1 MELRVEPVTFPEVIQ
16 FNYEELKAEIT
27 SKVEMYKNLVYTG
40 SDQIKDAKA
49 DRAALNKLI
58 KAMSDERI
66 RIKKD
71 CLKPYDEFERKI
83 RELTDI
89 VNEPVQLI
97 DKQIKE
103 YEQTLKEEK
112 RKEIEAL
119 FETIGFQ
126 AFVKLE
132 MIWDEKWLNASVSM
146 KSIED
151 AMRARL
157 NEISTAVFI
166 LNKLPEFG
174 FEALELYKETLD
186 LPKAIEKAQH
196 MSEIAKKKAQ
206 YEAEEKARREAEE
219 ARAKQIAQEQAS
231 QQLEQPAEQ
240 MVMDLVP
247 QEAPAQQELEP
258 SKEWIRFAAL
268 LTTEDAL
275 ALKEFFQSRNIE
287 FRAI

>member
-146 KSIED
+146 KSIEEK
-151 AMRARL
+151 MRERMYQ
-157 NEISTAVFI
+157 ISTDLLT
-166 LNKLPEFG
+166 LNRLSEYA
-174 FEALELYKETLD
+174 FEAVAVYKETLD
-186 LPKAIEKAQH
+186 MNRSIAEAQR
-196 MSEIAKKKAQ
+196 MSDIAKQKAETEARKKAEEERRAK
-206 YEAEEKARREAEE
+206 EAEDKKMHETPVIIPE
-219 ARAKQIAQEQAS
+219 
-231 QQLEQPAEQ
+231 P
-240 MVMDLVP
+240 VP
-247 QEAPAQQELEP
+247 EQQEPERTEP
-258 SKEWIRFAAL
+258 QKMEVRFAAL

>member
-157 NEISTAVFI
+157 NEISTAVFT

-275 ALKEFFQSRNIE
+275 ALKEFFQSRNI
-287 FRAI
+287 

>member
-71 CLKPYDEFERKI
+71 CLKPYEEFERKI
-83 RELTDI
+83 KELTDI

-146 KSIED
+146 KSIEEK
-151 AMRARL
+151 MRDRMYQ
-157 NEISTAVFI
+157 ISTDI
-166 LNKLPEFG
+166 MTLNRLSEYA
-174 FEALELYKETLD
+174 FEAVAVYKETLD
-186 LPKAIEKAQH
+186 MNRSIAEAQR
-196 MSEIAKKKAQ
+196 MSDIAKQKAETEARKKQEEERRAK
-206 YEAEEKARREAEE
+206 EAEEKPVIIPE
-219 ARAKQIAQEQAS
+219 
-231 QQLEQPAEQ
+231 P
-240 MVMDLVP
+240 VP
-247 QEAPAQQELEP
+247 EQQEPERTEP
-258 SKEWIRFAAL
+258 QKMEVRFAAL

>member
-71 CLKPYDEFERKI
+71 CLKPYEEFERKI
-83 RELTDI
+83 KELTDI

-112 RKEIEAL
+112 RKDIEAL

-126 AFVKLE
+126 SFVQLP

-146 KSIED
+146 KSIEEK
-151 AMRARL
+151 MRDRMYQ
-157 NEISTAVFI
+157 ISTDI
-166 LNKLPEFG
+166 MTLNRLSEYA
-174 FEALELYKETLD
+174 FEAVAVYKETLD
-186 LPKAIEKAQH
+186 MNRSIAEAQR
-196 MSEIAKKKAQ
+196 MSEIAKQKAEAEARRKQ
-206 YEAEEKARREAEE
+206 EEERRAKEAEEKKVYETPVIIPEPVPD
-219 ARAKQIAQEQAS
+219 QDQQAP
-231 QQLEQPAEQ
+231 EHTE
-240 MVMDLVP
+240 P
-247 QEAPAQQELEP
+247 QKMEV
-258 SKEWIRFAAL
+258 RFAAL

>member
-112 RKEIEAL
+112 RKDIEAL

-146 KSIED
+146 KSIEEK
-151 AMRARL
+151 MRERMYQ
-157 NEISTAVFI
+157 ISTDLYT
-166 LNKLPEFG
+166 LNQLSEYA
-174 FEALELYKETLD
+174 FEAVSVYKETLD
-186 LPKAIEKAQH
+186 MHKSIAEAQR
-196 MSEIAKKKAQ
+196 MAEIAKKKAEAEARKKAEEERRAK
-206 YEAEEKARREAEE
+206 EAEEKKMSEKTAIISESVPEQQQPEHTVTEPEE
-219 ARAKQIAQEQAS
+219 PEKME
-231 QQLEQPAEQ
+231 
-240 MVMDLVP
+240 V
-247 QEAPAQQELEP
+247 
-258 SKEWIRFAAL
+258 RFAAL

>member
-58 KAMSDERI
+58 NAMSDERI

-71 CLKPYDEFERKI
+71 CLKPYEEFERKI
-83 RELTDI
+83 KELTDI
-89 VNEPVQLI
+89 VIEPVQLI

-112 RKEIEAL
+112 RKDIEAL

-132 MIWDEKWLNASVSM
+132 MIWEEKWLNASVSM
-146 KSIED
+146 KSIEEK
-151 AMRARL
+151 MRDRMYQ
-157 NEISTAVFI
+157 ISTDLLT
-166 LNKLPEFG
+166 LNRLSEYA
-174 FEALELYKETLD
+174 FEAVAVYKETLD
-186 LPKAIEKAQH
+186 MNRSIAEAQR
-196 MSEIAKKKAQ
+196 MSDIAKQKAEAEARKKQEEERRAK
-206 YEAEEKARREAEE
+206 EAEEKKAYETPVIIPE
-219 ARAKQIAQEQAS
+219 
-231 QQLEQPAEQ
+231 
-240 MVMDLVP
+240 
-247 QEAPAQQELEP
+247 QQEPEHTEP
-258 SKEWIRFAAL
+258 QKMEVRFAAL

-275 ALKEFFQSRNIE
+275 ALKEFFRSRNIE

>member
-157 NEISTAVFI
+157 NEISTAVFT

>member
-157 NEISTAVFI
+157 NEISTAVFT

-196 MSEIAKKKAQ
+196 MSEIAKKEAQ

>member
-27 SKVEMYKNLVYTG
+27 SSTEMYKNLVYTD
-40 SDQIKDAKA
+40 DQIDDAKKK
-49 DRAALNKLI
+49 RAELNKWI
-58 KAMSDERI
+58 KVLTDERI
-66 RIKKD
+66 KIKKE
-71 CLKPYDEFERKI
+71 CLKSYEEFEWKI
-83 RELTDI
+83 KDLVEI
-89 VNEPVQLI
+89 VNESVRSI

-103 YEQTLKEEK
+103 FEQIKKEEK

-126 AFVKLE
+126 SFVQLP

-146 KSIED
+146 KSIEEK
-151 AMRARL
+151 MRARL
-157 NEISTAVFI
+157 NEISTAVFT

>member
-112 RKEIEAL
+112 RKDIEAL

-126 AFVKLE
+126 AFVKLD

-146 KSIED
+146 KSIEEK
-151 AMRARL
+151 MQERMYQ
-157 NEISTAVFI
+157 ISTDLLT
-166 LNKLPEFG
+166 LNRLSEYA
-174 FEALELYKETLD
+174 FEAVAVYKETLD
-186 LPKAIEKAQH
+186 MNRSIAEAQR
-196 MSEIAKKKAQ
+196 MSEIAKQKAEAEARRKQ
-206 YEAEEKARREAEE
+206 EEERRAKEAEEKKVYETPVIIPEPVPD
-219 ARAKQIAQEQAS
+219 QDQQAP
-231 QQLEQPAEQ
+231 EH
-240 MVMDLVP
+240 MVT
-247 QEAPAQQELEP
+247 EP
-258 SKEWIRFAAL
+258 DKMEVRFAAL

>member
-71 CLKPYDEFERKI
+71 CLKPYEEFERKI
-83 RELTDI
+83 KELTDI

-112 RKEIEAL
+112 RKDIEAL

-146 KSIED
+146 KSIEEK
-151 AMRARL
+151 MRDRMYQ
-157 NEISTAVFI
+157 ISTDI
-166 LNKLPEFG
+166 MTLNRLSEYA
-174 FEALELYKETLD
+174 FEAVAVYKETLD
-186 LPKAIEKAQH
+186 MNRSIAEAQR
-196 MSEIAKKKAQ
+196 MSDIAKQKAEVEAQKKAEEERRAK
-206 YEAEEKARREAEE
+206 EAEEKKAYETPVIIPEPVSE
-219 ARAKQIAQEQAS
+219 
-231 QQLEQPAEQ
+231 
-240 MVMDLVP
+240 
-247 QEAPAQQELEP
+247 QQEPEHTEP
-258 SKEWIRFAAL
+258 QKMEVRFAAL

>member
-58 KAMSDERI
+58 KAISDERI

-157 NEISTAVFI
+157 NEISTAVFT

>member
-1 MELRVEPVTFPEVIQ
+1 MELRVEPVTFPEAIR

-112 RKEIEAL
+112 RKDIEAL

-126 AFVKLE
+126 AFVKLD

-146 KSIED
+146 KSIEEK
-151 AMRARL
+151 MRERMYQ
-157 NEISTAVFI
+157 ISTDLLT
-166 LNKLPEFG
+166 LNRLSEYA
-174 FEALELYKETLD
+174 FEAVAVYKETLD
-186 LPKAIEKAQH
+186 MNRSIAEAQR
-196 MSEIAKKKAQ
+196 MSDIAKQKAETEARKKAEEERRAK
-206 YEAEEKARREAEE
+206 EAEEKKVYEKTAIISESVP
-219 ARAKQIAQEQAS
+219 EQ
-231 QQLEQPAEQ
+231 QQPEHT
-240 MVMDLVP
+240 VT
-247 QEAPAQQELEP
+247 EP
-258 SKEWIRFAAL
+258 EKMEVRFAAL

>member
-146 KSIED
+146 KSIEEK
-151 AMRARL
+151 MRDRMYQIGTDMLTLNRL
-157 NEISTAVFI
+157 SEYA
-166 LNKLPEFG
+166 
-174 FEALELYKETLD
+174 FEAVAVYKETLD
-186 LPKAIEKAQH
+186 MNRSIAEAQR
-196 MSEIAKKKAQ
+196 MSDIAKQKAETEARKKAEEERRAK
-206 YEAEEKARREAEE
+206 EAEEKKVYEKTAIISESVPEQQQPEHTVTEPEE
-219 ARAKQIAQEQAS
+219 PEKME
-231 QQLEQPAEQ
+231 
-240 MVMDLVP
+240 V
-247 QEAPAQQELEP
+247 
-258 SKEWIRFAAL
+258 RFAAL

>member
-16 FNYEELKAEIT
+16 FNYEKLKAEIT

-66 RIKKD
+66 RIKKV

-112 RKEIEAL
+112 RKDIEAL
-119 FETIGFQ
+119 FEAIDFQ
-126 AFVKLE
+126 GFVKLE

-146 KSIED
+146 KSIEEK
-151 AMRARL
+151 MRERRQQ
-157 NEISTAVFI
+157 ISTDMLT
-166 LNKLPEFG
+166 LNRLSEYA
-174 FEALELYKETLD
+174 FEAVAVYKETLD
-186 LPKAIEKAQH
+186 MNRSIAEAQR
-196 MSEIAKKKAQ
+196 MSDIAKQKAEVEAQKKAEEERRAK
-206 YEAEEKARREAEE
+206 EAEEKKASEKPVVIPESVPE
-219 ARAKQIAQEQAS
+219 QQAS
-231 QQLEQPAEQ
+231 EHT
-240 MVMDLVP
+240 VT
-247 QEAPAQQELEP
+247 EP
-258 SKEWIRFAAL
+258 EKMEVRFAAL

>member
-1 MELRVEPVTFPEVIQ
+1 MELRVEPVTFPEAIR

-71 CLKPYDEFERKI
+71 CLKPYEEFERKI
-83 RELTDI
+83 KELTDI

-146 KSIED
+146 KSIEEK
-151 AMRARL
+151 MRERMYQ
-157 NEISTAVFI
+157 ISTDLLT
-166 LNKLPEFG
+166 LNRLSEYA
-174 FEALELYKETLD
+174 FEAVAVYKETLD
-186 LPKAIEKAQH
+186 MNRSIAEAQR
-196 MSEIAKKKAQ
+196 MSEIAKQKAEAEARRKQ
-206 YEAEEKARREAEE
+206 EEERRAKEAEEKKASE
-219 ARAKQIAQEQAS
+219 KIAIISESVPEQ
-231 QQLEQPAEQ
+231 QQPEHIE
-240 MVMDLVP
+240 P
-247 QEAPAQQELEP
+247 QKMEV
-258 SKEWIRFAAL
+258 RFAAL

>member
-58 KAMSDERI
+58 KAMSDESI

-112 RKEIEAL
+112 RKDIEAL

-126 AFVKLE
+126 AFVKLD

-146 KSIED
+146 KSIEEK
-151 AMRARL
+151 MRERMYQ
-157 NEISTAVFI
+157 ISTDLLT
-166 LNKLPEFG
+166 LNRLSEYA
-174 FEALELYKETLD
+174 FEAVAVYKETLD
-186 LPKAIEKAQH
+186 MNRSIAEAQR
-196 MSEIAKKKAQ
+196 MSEIAKQKAEAEARRKQ
-206 YEAEEKARREAEE
+206 EEERRAKEAEEKKVYETPVIIPEPVPD
-219 ARAKQIAQEQAS
+219 QDQQAP
-231 QQLEQPAEQ
+231 EH
-240 MVMDLVP
+240 MVT
-247 QEAPAQQELEP
+247 EP
-258 SKEWIRFAAL
+258 DKMEVRFAAL

>member
-157 NEISTAVFI
+157 NEISTAVFT

-174 FEALELYKETLD
+174 FEALALYKETLD
-186 LPKAIEKAQH
+186 LSKAIEKAQH

>member
-1 MELRVEPVTFPEVIQ
+1 MELRVEPVTFPEAIR

-97 DKQIKE
+97 DKQTKE

-112 RKEIEAL
+112 RKDIEAL

-126 AFVKLE
+126 AFVKLD

-146 KSIED
+146 KSIEEK
-151 AMRARL
+151 MRERMYQ
-157 NEISTAVFI
+157 ISTDLLT
-166 LNKLPEFG
+166 LNRLSEYA
-174 FEALELYKETLD
+174 FEAVAVYKETLD
-186 LPKAIEKAQH
+186 MNRSIAEAQR
-196 MSEIAKKKAQ
+196 MSDIAKQKAETEARKKAEEERRAK
-206 YEAEEKARREAEE
+206 EAEEKKVYEKTAIISESVPEQQQPEHTVTEPEE
-219 ARAKQIAQEQAS
+219 PEKME
-231 QQLEQPAEQ
+231 
-240 MVMDLVP
+240 V
-247 QEAPAQQELEP
+247 
-258 SKEWIRFAAL
+258 RFAAL

>member
-71 CLKPYDEFERKI
+71 CLKPYEEFERKI
-83 RELTDI
+83 KELTDI

-146 KSIED
+146 KSIEEK
-151 AMRARL
+151 MRDRMYQ
-157 NEISTAVFI
+157 ISTDMLT
-166 LNKLPEFG
+166 LNRLSEYA
-174 FEALELYKETLD
+174 FEAVAVYKETLD
-186 LPKAIEKAQH
+186 MNRSIAEAQR
-196 MSEIAKKKAQ
+196 MSDIAKQKAETEARKKQEEERRAK
-206 YEAEEKARREAEE
+206 EAEEKPVIIPE
-219 ARAKQIAQEQAS
+219 
-231 QQLEQPAEQ
+231 P
-240 MVMDLVP
+240 VP
-247 QEAPAQQELEP
+247 EQQEPERTEP
-258 SKEWIRFAAL
+258 QKMEVRFAAL

>member
-71 CLKPYDEFERKI
+71 CLKPYEEFERKI
-83 RELTDI
+83 KELTDI

-146 KSIED
+146 KSIEEK
-151 AMRARL
+151 MRDRMYQ
-157 NEISTAVFI
+157 ISTDI
-166 LNKLPEFG
+166 MTLNRLSEYA
-174 FEALELYKETLD
+174 FEAVAVYKETLD
-186 LPKAIEKAQH
+186 MNRSIAEAQR
-196 MSEIAKKKAQ
+196 MSDIAKQKA
-206 YEAEEKARREAEE
+206 EAESRKKQEE
-219 ARAKQIAQEQAS
+219 ERRAKEVEEKKVYETPVIIPE
-231 QQLEQPAEQ
+231 P
-240 MVMDLVP
+240 VP
-247 QEAPAQQELEP
+247 EHIEP
-258 SKEWIRFAAL
+258 QKMEVRFAAL

>member
-27 SKVEMYKNLVYTG
+27 SSTEMYKNLVYTD
-40 SDQIKDAKA
+40 DQIGDAKKK
-49 DRAALNKLI
+49 RAELNKWI
-58 KAMSDERI
+58 KVLTDERI
-66 RIKKD
+66 KIKKE
-71 CLKPYDEFERKI
+71 CLKSYEEFEWKI
-83 RELTDI
+83 NDLVEI
-89 VNEPVQLI
+89 VNESVWSI

-103 YEQTLKEEK
+103 FEQIKKEEK

-126 AFVKLE
+126 AFVQLP

-146 KSIED
+146 KSIEEK
-151 AMRARL
+151 MRARL
-157 NEISTAVFI
+157 NEISTAVFT

>member
-146 KSIED
+146 KSIEEK
-151 AMRARL
+151 MRDRMYQ
-157 NEISTAVFI
+157 ISTDI
-166 LNKLPEFG
+166 MTLNRLSEYA
-174 FEALELYKETLD
+174 FEAVSVYKETLD
-186 LPKAIEKAQH
+186 MHKSIAEAQR
-196 MSEIAKKKAQ
+196 MSDIAKQKAEVEARKKAEEERRAK
-206 YEAEEKARREAEE
+206 EAEDKKMHETPVIIPE
-219 ARAKQIAQEQAS
+219 S
-231 QQLEQPAEQ
+231 
-240 MVMDLVP
+240 VP
-247 QEAPAQQELEP
+247 EQQEPERTEP
-258 SKEWIRFAAL
+258 QKMEVRFAAL

>member
-71 CLKPYDEFERKI
+71 CLKPYEEFERKI
-83 RELTDI
+83 KELTDI

-112 RKEIEAL
+112 REEIEAL

-146 KSIED
+146 KSIEEK
-151 AMRARL
+151 MRERMYQ
-157 NEISTAVFI
+157 ISTDLLT
-166 LNKLPEFG
+166 LNRLSEYA
-174 FEALELYKETLD
+174 FEAVAVYKETLD
-186 LPKAIEKAQH
+186 MNRSIAEAQR
-196 MSEIAKKKAQ
+196 MSEIAKQKAEVEAQKKAEEERRAKEVEEKKV
-206 YEAEEKARREAEE
+206 YEAPVIIPEPVSDQDQQAPEHMVTEPEKME
-219 ARAKQIAQEQAS
+219 
-231 QQLEQPAEQ
+231 
-240 MVMDLVP
+240 V
-247 QEAPAQQELEP
+247 
-258 SKEWIRFAAL
+258 RFAAL

>member
-40 SDQIKDAKA
+40 SDQIKDA
-49 DRAALNKLI
+49 RAALNKLI

-146 KSIED
+146 KSIEEK
-151 AMRARL
+151 MRERMYQ
-157 NEISTAVFI
+157 ISTDLLT
-166 LNKLPEFG
+166 LNRLSEYA
-174 FEALELYKETLD
+174 FEAVSVYKETLD
-186 LPKAIEKAQH
+186 MHKSIAEAQR
-196 MSEIAKKKAQ
+196 MSEIAKKKA
-206 YEAEEKARREAEE
+206 EAEARKKAEEERRAKEAEDKKMHE
-219 ARAKQIAQEQAS
+219 TPVIIPE
-231 QQLEQPAEQ
+231 P
-240 MVMDLVP
+240 VP
-247 QEAPAQQELEP
+247 EQQEPERTEP
-258 SKEWIRFAAL
+258 QKMEVRFAAL

>member
-16 FNYEELKAEIT
+16 FNYEKLKAEIT

-157 NEISTAVFI
+157 NEISTAVFT

>member
-1 MELRVEPVTFPEVIQ
+1 MELRVEPVTFPEAIR

-112 RKEIEAL
+112 RKDIEAL

-126 AFVKLE
+126 AFVKLD

-146 KSIED
+146 KSIEEK
-151 AMRARL
+151 MRERMYQ
-157 NEISTAVFI
+157 ISTDLLT
-166 LNKLPEFG
+166 LNRLSEYA
-174 FEALELYKETLD
+174 FEAVAVYKETLD
-186 LPKAIEKAQH
+186 MNRSIAEAQR
-196 MSEIAKKKAQ
+196 MSDIAKQKAETEARKKAEEERRAK
-206 YEAEEKARREAEE
+206 EAEEKKVYEKTAIISESVPEQQQPEHTVTEPEE
-219 ARAKQIAQEQAS
+219 PEKME
-231 QQLEQPAEQ
+231 
-240 MVMDLVP
+240 V
-247 QEAPAQQELEP
+247 
-258 SKEWIRFAAL
+258 RFAAL

>member
-1 MELRVEPVTFPEVIQ
+1 MELRVEPVTFPEAIR

-112 RKEIEAL
+112 RKDIEAL

-126 AFVKLE
+126 AFVKLD

-146 KSIED
+146 KSIEEK
-151 AMRARL
+151 MRERMYQ
-157 NEISTAVFI
+157 ISTDLLT
-166 LNKLPEFG
+166 LNRLSEYA
-174 FEALELYKETLD
+174 FEAVAVYKETLD
-186 LPKAIEKAQH
+186 MNRSIAEAQR
-196 MSEIAKKKAQ
+196 MPDIAKQKAETEARKKAEEERRAK
-206 YEAEEKARREAEE
+206 EAEEKKVYEKTAIISESVPEQQQPEHTVTEPEE
-219 ARAKQIAQEQAS
+219 PEKME
-231 QQLEQPAEQ
+231 
-240 MVMDLVP
+240 V
-247 QEAPAQQELEP
+247 
-258 SKEWIRFAAL
+258 RFAAL

>member
-71 CLKPYDEFERKI
+71 CLKPYEEFERKI
-83 RELTDI
+83 KELTDI

-103 YEQTLKEEK
+103 YEQILKEEK

-126 AFVKLE
+126 SFVQLP

-146 KSIED
+146 KSIEEK
-151 AMRARL
+151 MRARL
-157 NEISTAVFI
+157 NEISTAVFT

>member
-157 NEISTAVFI
+157 NEISTAVFT

-258 SKEWIRFAAL
+258 SKEWIRFATL

>member
-49 DRAALNKLI
+49 DRATLNKLI

-146 KSIED
+146 KSIEEK
-151 AMRARL
+151 MRERMYQ
-157 NEISTAVFI
+157 ISTDLLT
-166 LNKLPEFG
+166 LNRLSEYA
-174 FEALELYKETLD
+174 FEAVSVYKETLD
-186 LPKAIEKAQH
+186 MHKSIAEAQR
-196 MSEIAKKKAQ
+196 MSDIAKQKAEVEARKKAEEERRAK
-206 YEAEEKARREAEE
+206 EAEEKKVYDTPVIIPEPVPD
-219 ARAKQIAQEQAS
+219 QDQQAP
-231 QQLEQPAEQ
+231 EHT
-240 MVMDLVP
+240 
-247 QEAPAQQELEP
+247 EP
-258 SKEWIRFAAL
+258 EKMEVRFAAL

>member
-71 CLKPYDEFERKI
+71 CLKPYEEFERKI
-83 RELTDI
+83 KELTDI
-89 VNEPVQLI
+89 VSEPVQLI

-112 RKEIEAL
+112 RKDIEAL

-126 AFVKLE
+126 TFVKLE

-146 KSIED
+146 KSIEEK
-151 AMRARL
+151 MRDRMYQ
-157 NEISTAVFI
+157 ISTDI
-166 LNKLPEFG
+166 MTLNRLSEYA
-174 FEALELYKETLD
+174 FEAVAVYKETLD
-186 LPKAIEKAQH
+186 MNRSIAEAQR
-196 MSEIAKKKAQ
+196 MSEIAKQKAEAEARRKQ
-206 YEAEEKARREAEE
+206 EEERRAKEAEEKKVYETPVIIPEPVPD
-219 ARAKQIAQEQAS
+219 QDQQAP
-231 QQLEQPAEQ
+231 EH
-240 MVMDLVP
+240 MVT
-247 QEAPAQQELEP
+247 EP
-258 SKEWIRFAAL
+258 DKMEVRFAAL

>member
-1 MELRVEPVTFPEVIQ
+1 MELRVEPVTFPEAIR
-16 FNYEELKAEIT
+16 FNYEEMKAEIT
-27 SKVEMYKNLVYTG
+27 SSTEMYKNLVYTD
-40 SDQIKDAKA
+40 DQIDDAKKK
-49 DRAALNKLI
+49 RAELNKWI
-58 KAMSDERI
+58 KVLTDESI
-66 RIKKD
+66 KIKKE
-71 CLKPYDEFERKI
+71 CLKSYEEFEWKI
-83 RELTDI
+83 KDLVEI
-89 VNEPVQLI
+89 VNESVRSI

-103 YEQTLKEEK
+103 FEQIKKEEK

-126 AFVKLE
+126 SFVQLP

-146 KSIED
+146 KSIEEK
-151 AMRARL
+151 MRARL
-157 NEISTAVFI
+157 NEISTAVFT

>member
-1 MELRVEPVTFPEVIQ
+1 MELRIEPVTFPEVIQ

-27 SKVEMYKNLVYTG
+27 GKVEMYKNLVYTG

-71 CLKPYDEFERKI
+71 CLKPYEEFERKI
-83 RELTDI
+83 KELTDI

-103 YEQTLKEEK
+103 YEQTLREEK

-126 AFVKLE
+126 GFVKLE

-146 KSIED
+146 KSIEEK
-151 AMRARL
+151 MRERMYQ
-157 NEISTAVFI
+157 ISTDMLT
-166 LNKLPEFG
+166 LNQLSEYA
-174 FEALELYKETLD
+174 FEAVAVYKETLD
-186 LPKAIEKAQH
+186 MNRSIAEAH
-196 MSEIAKKKAQ
+196 RMSDIAKQKAEAKARKKAEEERRAK
-206 YEAEEKARREAEE
+206 EAEEKKAYEKPVIIPEPVPEQQQPEHTVTEPEE
-219 ARAKQIAQEQAS
+219 PEKME
-231 QQLEQPAEQ
+231 
-240 MVMDLVP
+240 V
-247 QEAPAQQELEP
+247 
-258 SKEWIRFAAL
+258 RFAAL

>member
-83 RELTDI
+83 CELTDI

-146 KSIED
+146 KSIEEK
-151 AMRARL
+151 MRERMYQ
-157 NEISTAVFI
+157 ISTDLLT
-166 LNKLPEFG
+166 LNRLSEYA
-174 FEALELYKETLD
+174 FEAVSVYKETLD
-186 LPKAIEKAQH
+186 MHKSIAEAQR
-196 MSEIAKKKAQ
+196 MSEIAKKKA
-206 YEAEEKARREAEE
+206 EAEARKKAEEERRAKEAEDKKMHE
-219 ARAKQIAQEQAS
+219 TPVIIPE
-231 QQLEQPAEQ
+231 P
-240 MVMDLVP
+240 VP
-247 QEAPAQQELEP
+247 EQQEPERTEP
-258 SKEWIRFAAL
+258 QKMEVRFAAL

>member
-66 RIKKD
+66 RIKKV

-112 RKEIEAL
+112 RKDIEAL
-119 FETIGFQ
+119 FEAIDFQ
-126 AFVKLE
+126 GFVKLE

-146 KSIED
+146 KSIEEK
-151 AMRARL
+151 MRERRQQ
-157 NEISTAVFI
+157 ISTDMLT
-166 LNKLPEFG
+166 LNRLSEYA
-174 FEALELYKETLD
+174 FEAVAVYKETLD
-186 LPKAIEKAQH
+186 MNRSIAEAQR
-196 MSEIAKKKAQ
+196 MSDIAKQKAEVEAQKKAEEERRAK
-206 YEAEEKARREAEE
+206 EAEEKKASEKPVVIPESVPE
-219 ARAKQIAQEQAS
+219 QQAS
-231 QQLEQPAEQ
+231 EHT
-240 MVMDLVP
+240 VT
-247 QEAPAQQELEP
+247 EP
-258 SKEWIRFAAL
+258 EKMEVRFAAL

>member
-157 NEISTAVFI
+157 NEISTAVFT

-287 FRAI
+287 FSAI

>member
-1 MELRVEPVTFPEVIQ
+1 MELRVEPVTFPEAIR
-16 FNYEELKAEIT
+16 FNYEEMKAEIT
-27 SKVEMYKNLVYTG
+27 SSTEMYKNLVYTD
-40 SDQIKDAKA
+40 DQIDDAKKK
-49 DRAALNKLI
+49 RAELNKWI
-58 KAMSDERI
+58 KVLTDERI
-66 RIKKD
+66 KIKKE
-71 CLKPYDEFERKI
+71 CLKSYEEFEWKI
-83 RELTDI
+83 KDLVEI
-89 VNEPVQLI
+89 VNESVRSI

-103 YEQTLKEEK
+103 FEQIKKEEK

-126 AFVKLE
+126 SFVQLP

-146 KSIED
+146 KSIEEK
-151 AMRARL
+151 MRARL
-157 NEISTAVFI
+157 NEISTAVFT

>member
-71 CLKPYDEFERKI
+71 CLKPYEEFERKI
-83 RELTDI
+83 KELTDI

-97 DKQIKE
+97 DKQVEE

-112 RKEIEAL
+112 RKDIEAL
-119 FETIGFQ
+119 FEAIDFQ
-126 AFVKLE
+126 GFVKLE

-146 KSIED
+146 KSIEEK
-151 AMRARL
+151 MRERRQQ
-157 NEISTAVFI
+157 ISTDMLT
-166 LNKLPEFG
+166 LNRLSEYA
-174 FEALELYKETLD
+174 FEAVAVYKETLD
-186 LPKAIEKAQH
+186 MNRSITEAQR
-196 MSEIAKKKAQ
+196 MSDIAKQKAEVEDQKKAEEERRAK
-206 YEAEEKARREAEE
+206 EAEEKKVYDTPVIIPEPVPD
-219 ARAKQIAQEQAS
+219 QDQQAP
-231 QQLEQPAEQ
+231 EHT
-240 MVMDLVP
+240 
-247 QEAPAQQELEP
+247 EP
-258 SKEWIRFAAL
+258 EKMEVRFAAL